1 MAALRGYVGRLL
13 LLVAEFVSGGGN
25 AVFTLNAESGCFF
38 CFINFTVVVFLL
50 GVLIYGSGL
59 VEGSFSGGPG
69 VEPRAV
75 CWGGSALQLLFPAFS
90 FFFFLTFLRQSY

>member
-1 MAALRGYVGRLL
+1 MGRLL

-25 AVFTLNAESGCFF
+25 AVFTLNAEPGCFF

-59 VEGSFSGGPG
+59 VEGSFSDGPG
-69 VEPRAV
+69 VEPRVV
-75 CWGGSALQLLFPAFS
+75 C
-90 FFFFLTFLRQSY
+90 